1 MISLIQDA
9 CVERK
14 KWITDEEMMD
24 ITVIAESTPGPV
36 AINCATY
43 VGYKKSGIKG
53 AIAAT
58 IGVVLP
64 SFVIIYLIS
73 LFLDSFLEITWI
85 ASAFKGIKIAVGVL
99 IFDAALKLI
108 KKMPKKPFQIV
119 VLITAFIIMMA
130 VNLFAVKISSI
141 TLMLIAG
148 VCGLLVYALS
158 GIKKKGDCAR

>member
-9 CVERK
+9 CVERE

-36 AINCATY
+36 AINCATF

-99 IFDAALKLI
+99 IVDAALKLI
-108 KKMPKKPFQIV
+108 KKMPKKTFQLV

-148 VCGLLVYALS
+148 ACGLLVYALAK
-158 GIKKKGDCAR
+158 IKKKGDCAR